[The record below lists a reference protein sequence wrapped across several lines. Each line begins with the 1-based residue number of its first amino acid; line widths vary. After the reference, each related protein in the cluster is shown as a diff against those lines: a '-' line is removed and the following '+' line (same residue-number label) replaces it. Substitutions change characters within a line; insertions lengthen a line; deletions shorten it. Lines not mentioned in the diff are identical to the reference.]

1 MSPMKK
7 PPPPPTAVTPSA
19 ARIATLPHLR
29 WGYGLLLV
37 FMVGGLMLEAL
48 HAIKLGFYLDQS
60 LRRELWVLA
69 HAHGALLA
77 VLNLAYAATAPAL
90 LPVERIGPIGRWLRF
105 GALLMPLG
113 FFLGGIGNSESDP
126 SLFILLTPLGAL
138 MVLYTVGQCV
148 RAAWRGPRP
157 GG

>member
-1 MSPMKK
+1 MPSP
-7 PPPPPTAVTPSA
+7 
-19 ARIATLPHLR
+19 ARIATLPNLR
-29 WGYGLLLV
+29 WGYGLLVL

-48 HAIKLGFYLDQS
+48 HAIKLGLYLDQS
-60 LRRELWVLA
+60 LRRELWTLA

-77 VLNLAYAATAPAL
+77 LLNLAYAATAPAL
-90 LPVERIGPIGRWLRF
+90 LPVERIGPTGRWLRF
-105 GALLMPLG
+105 AAILMPLG

-138 MVLYTVGQCV
+138 MALYAVGRCAW
-148 RAAWRGPRP
+148 AAWRGPRP